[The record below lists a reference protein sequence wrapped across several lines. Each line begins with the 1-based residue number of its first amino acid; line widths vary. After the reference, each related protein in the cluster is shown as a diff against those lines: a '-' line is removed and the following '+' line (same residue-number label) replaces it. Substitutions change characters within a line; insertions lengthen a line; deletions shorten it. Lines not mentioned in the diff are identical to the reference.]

1 MYLAKK
7 PEDYVKTLQGL
18 KELET
23 EEKVRARIELA
34 RKNSWEARFK
44 EIEES
49 LWRAL

>member
-1 MYLAKK
+1 MYLAQE
-7 PEDYVKTLQGL
+7 PEDYVKVLRRL
-18 KELET
+18 ERLET
-23 EEKVRARIELA
+23 EEKVRARIDLA